1 MSALS
6 IQVPF
11 PVFQGRDGQPL
22 ENGYIWIG
30 EPNLNP
36 QTNPVVAYYDAALT
50 IVAPQPLRTINGY
63 VSRAGTPA
71 QIYVGGVNFSILV
84 QDSNGSM
91 VYNFPDGSGI
101 SPDACGVTYDPPFT
115 GAVPY
120 PVCEKLEQTVS
131 VMDFGAVGDGVTNDT
146 AAFLAAVAALPA
158 TGGTIYVPDA
168 TGYLITSSIECA
180 VPVLWQIGN
189 TTITANLTGYLFNL
203 QANRSGIEGAAN
215 SVLKAGT
222 GCTALIFNNQTLNC
236 HYWNLE
242 LDLNNV
248 ANVVGLHHYGG
259 WYLSAKNLHVDVA
272 KEAVSA
278 STMIVEGYWTSGD
291 PLSTGSYGGAF
302 VSTYDN
308 IIGGKV
314 RIRAV
319 LPQKTT
325 TLTFTGCSLTSVIAS
340 DSIALT
346 FLQPIIQGNQNFFDL
361 TNVSGLTC
369 IGGDYEISGGGQ
381 VFVLQDVNCKNIVS
395 IGNMTANV
403 TPANYLVGSPPG
415 VGCIFSDSDIVGAED
430 EFLRFGSLPE
440 FALRNSGFT
449 SKMRYGLPFSGSTLV
464 ASNNIRL
471 ISTTQ
476 GNLDNT
482 AANGSA
488 VILDQSGQV
497 KIMVASAGSN
507 PRTLTQYALFD
518 GAGLKLYQL
527 PISAATAGQ
536 FGLWYDTTDGNRVKF
551 VP

>member
-1 MSALS
+1 M
-6 IQVPF
+6 
-11 PVFQGRDGQPL
+11 
-22 ENGYIWIG
+22 
-30 EPNLNP
+30 
-36 QTNPVVAYYDAALT
+36 ALT
-50 IVAPQPLRTINGY
+50 K
-63 VSRAGTPA
+63 VS
-71 QIYVGGVNFSILV
+71 Y
-84 QDSNGSM
+84 SM
-91 VYNFPDGSGI
+91 IDG
-101 SPDACGVTYDPPFT
+101 AYFNV
-115 GAVPY
+115 
-120 PVCEKLEQTVS
+120 L
-131 VMDFGAVGDGVTNDT
+131 DFGAVGDGTTNDT
-146 AAFLAAVAALPA
+146 AAFLAAVAAVPA

-168 TGYLITSSIECA
+168 AGYLITSSIECA
-180 VPVLWQIGN
+180 VPVLWKIGN

-222 GCTALIFNNQTLNC
+222 GCTALIYNNQTLNC

-272 KEAVSA
+272 REAASA
-278 STMIVEGYWTSGD
+278 HTMIVEGYWTSGN

-340 DSIALT
+340 DSVALT
-346 FLQPIIQGNQNFFDL
+346 FLQPIIQGSTNFFDL
-361 TNVSGLTC
+361 TSVAGLTC

-381 VFVLQDVNCKNIVS
+381 VFVLQDTNCRDIVS
-395 IGNMTANV
+395 IGNQTSGVTTAN
-403 TPANYLVGSPPG
+403 YRVGSPPG
-415 VGCIFSDSDIVGAED
+415 AGCIFADSNIVGSED

-440 FALRNSGFT
+440 FALQNSGFT
-449 SKMRYGLPFSGSTLV
+449 SKMRYGLPFSGAGLV
-464 ASNNIRL
+464 ASNNL
-471 ISTTQ
+471 MLLSTTQ
-476 GNLDNT
+476 GNLDDT

-488 VILDQSGQV
+488 VLLDQSGQV
-497 KIMVASAGSN
+497 RIMVASAGSN

-527 PISAATAGQ
+527 PTSAVTAGQ

>member
-1 MSALS
+1 MTPLS

-11 PVFQGRDGQPL
+11 PVFQDRDGQPL
-22 ENGYIWIG
+22 ENGYVWIG
-30 EPNLNP
+30 VANLNP
-36 QTNPVVAYYDAALT
+36 QTNPIVAYFDAALT
-50 IVAPQPLRTINGY
+50 IPAPQPLRTLNGY
-63 VSRAGTPA
+63 ISRAGTPA
-71 QIYVGGVNFSILV
+71 QIYVDGVNFSILV
-84 QDSNGSM
+84 QDSKGSM

-120 PVCEKLEQTVS
+120 PVCEKLEQVVS
-131 VMDFGAVGDGVTNDT
+131 VKDFGAVGDGVTNDT

-168 TGYLITSSIECA
+168 AGYLITSSIECD

-222 GCTALIFNNQTLNC
+222 GCTALIYNNQTLNC

-259 WYLSAKNLHVDVA
+259 WYLSAKNLHVDIA
-272 KEAVSA
+272 KEAASA

-340 DSIALT
+340 DSVALT
-346 FLQPIIQGNQNFFDL
+346 FLQPIIQGSANFFVL
-361 TNVSGLTC
+361 TNVAGLTC

-381 VFVLQDVNCKNIVS
+381 VFVLQDANCRDILS
-395 IGNMTANV
+395 IGNQTSGV
-403 TPANYLVGSPPG
+403 TTANYLVGSPPG
-415 VGCIFSDSDIVGAED
+415 AGCIFADSNIVGAED
-430 EFLRFGSLPE
+430 EFLRYGSLPE
-440 FALRNSGFT
+440 FALQNSGFT
-449 SKMRYGLPFSGSTLV
+449 SKMRYGLPFSGAGLV
-464 ASNNIRL
+464 ASNNLRL
-471 ISTTQ
+471 LSATQ
-476 GNLDNT
+476 GNLDNI

-488 VILDQSGQV
+488 VLLDQSGQV
-497 KIMVASAGSN
+497 KIMVASAGAN

-527 PISAATAGQ
+527 PTSAVTAGQ